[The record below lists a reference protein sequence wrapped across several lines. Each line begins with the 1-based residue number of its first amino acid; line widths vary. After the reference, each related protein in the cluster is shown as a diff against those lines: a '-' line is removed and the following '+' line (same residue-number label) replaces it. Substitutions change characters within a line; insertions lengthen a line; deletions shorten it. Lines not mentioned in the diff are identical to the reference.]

1 MFILEK
7 AHRTKRK
14 VIKTYQKYFTI
25 QHPESY
31 ILSDKS
37 FIRKIYK
44 ERMGKEI
51 NLSNPRTFCEKQN
64 WLKLYDRKPIYTVM
78 VDKYLARNFVA
89 ERIGEEY
96 LVPLLGVW
104 DNADDIDFSA
114 LPDKFVLKCNHNSD
128 VTICTDKSTLDIEK
142 TRNKLN
148 EQLKQ
153 NYYYS
158 KREWPY
164 KNVPRKIICE
174 KYMENYDGSEPLEY
188 KVLCFN
194 GVPKYIIVISGRFS
208 NRETTMDTYNSNWI
222 YTDLING
229 DCPLSGDIFEKP
241 KCFDK
246 IISISEKLSENTPF
260 LRVDFNFWNQ
270 QLYFGEMTF
279 FDAAGFENYKPDE
292 WDLKLGNL
300 ISLPK
305 KHR

>member
-142 TRNKLN
+142 TRKKLN

-153 NYYYS
+153 DYS
-158 KREWPY
+158 SKKREWPY
-164 KNVPRKIICE
+164 KNIPRKIICE
-174 KYMENYDGSEPLEY
+174 KFMENTNGENLVDYKLFCFDGT
-188 KVLCFN
+188 
-194 GVPKYIIVISGRFS
+194 PKFIMVNS
-208 NRETTMDTYNSNWI
+208 NRFGKGDQKTDMYDMDWNYLKMQDGHYPNA
-222 YTDLING
+222 
-229 DCPLSGDIFEKP
+229 GDIFTKP
-241 KCFDK
+241 DCFDEMC
-246 IISISEKLSENTPF
+246 SLAETLSKGVPF
-260 LRVDFNFWNQ
+260 LRVDFNYWDNKLF
-270 QLYFGEMTF
+270 FGELTF
-279 FDAAGFENYKPDE
+279 FHSAGLESFMPEK
-292 WDLKLGNL
+292 WDKIIG
-300 ISLPK
+300 SWVKLPK
-305 KHR
+305 KYR